1 MICAPYELA
10 PIEESQMPNTKCPS
24 DSRKRTYVPLI
35 ADSEPKT
42 GTARSRKTPTLANP
56 PRQRDRVTIGFW
68 IGAIALGIAGCV
80 LGGYMPYQHPVA
92 TAMSIFWWG
101 IFMGC
106 FGGSLGGLLALTTQE
121 RDS

>member
-1 MICAPYELA
+1 MA
-10 PIEESQMPNTKCPS
+10 STKCSS
-24 DSRKRTYVPLI
+24 DSRRRTYVPLI
-35 ADSEPKT
+35 AKSDSRTETTRNGKM
-42 GTARSRKTPTLANP
+42 PTVADPLRP
-56 PRQRDRVTIGFW
+56 RDRVSVGFW
-68 IGAIALGIAGCV
+68 IGAVTLGIAGCV

-92 TAMSIFWWG
+92 TTMSVIWWG